1 MSPLT
6 EQARRYIEA
15 IADELE
21 ISSSAYEEAEKRY
34 KSLGEWLDRDGSALK
49 PFRPTVYVQGSFRL
63 GTAIR
68 PLTDAEEYDIDSV
81 CELELFDRSKYSQAQ
96 LKTLVGREIESY
108 RRAHSMVKPLKEGT
122 RCWVLS
128 YAEGAQFHMDIVPA
142 LPNGIAQRVL
152 LEYYGHDA
160 RWTATAIVIT
170 CQNHAAYHQVSND
183 WPRSNPKGYA
193 DWFKSRMAVT
203 FEKRRRALAESIQAK
218 VEDIP
223 DYRVRTPLQSAVMI
237 LKHHRDR
244 MFAGKKD
251 IRPISVII
259 TTLAAHSYRGEESV
273 APALL
278 TILNNMDA
286 HIQHDGTKYII
297 PNPTDPMENFADK
310 WEAHPERA
318 QAFFAWLEQARK
330 DFGQAAI
337 LMDRQLLTEALKD
350 RLGVEL
356 AKRASNRLSPPGG
369 GGLRAT
375 SIAPVAAVPSFANE
389 PRIPNKPQGFA

>member
-1 MSPLT
+1 MRPLT

-21 ISSSAYEEAEKRY
+21 ISPSAYEEAERRY
-34 KSLGEWLDRDGSALK
+34 KSLGEWLDRDGSTLK

-68 PLTDAEEYDIDSV
+68 PLRNGEEYDIDSV
-81 CELELFDRSKYSQAQ
+81 CELALFDRSKYSQAA
-96 LKTLVGREIESY
+96 LKILVGREVESY

-142 LPNGIAQRVL
+142 LPNAVGQRTL
-152 LEYYGHDA
+152 LEYHGHDA
-160 RWTATAIVIT
+160 RWADTAIVIT
-170 CQNHAAYHQVSND
+170 CQNHPTYQQVSYD

-193 DWFKSRMAVT
+193 AWFKSRMAVT
-203 FEKRRRALAESIQAK
+203 FEKRRRQLAESLRAS

-259 TTLAAHSYRGEESV
+259 TTLAAHSYEGEEGV
-273 APALL
+273 AQALL
-278 TILNNMDA
+278 TILNNMDRY
-286 HIQHDGTKYII
+286 IQHDGTKYVIR
-297 PNPTDPMENFADK
+297 NPTDPMENFADK

-318 QAFFAWLEQARK
+318 HAFFAWLEQARR
-330 DFGQAAI
+330 DFGEAAL
-337 LMDRQLLTEALKD
+337 LMDRQLLTEALQD
-350 RLGVEL
+350 RLGVDL
-356 AKRASNRLSPPGG
+356 AKRASDRLRPPA
-369 GGLRAT
+369 GGLRAA
-375 SIAPVAAVPSFANE
+375 SIAPVAAAPSFANQ
-389 PRIPNKPQGFA
+389 PRVPNKPQGFA

>member
-1 MSPLT
+1 MTYPLT

-21 ISSSAYEEAEKRY
+21 ISDSAYEEGEKRY
-34 KSLGEWLDRDGSALK
+34 KSLGEWLDRDGSPLK
-49 PFRPTVYVQGSFRL
+49 PFRPSVYVQGSFRL

-68 PLTDAEEYDIDSV
+68 PLSDKEEYDIDSV
-81 CELELFDRSKYSQAQ
+81 CELALWDRTKYSQAQ
-96 LKTLVGREIESY
+96 LKAFVGQEIESY

-142 LPNGIAQRVL
+142 LPNAAGQRSL
-152 LEYYGHDA
+152 LEAYGHDA
-160 RWTATAIVIT
+160 RWAGTAIVIT
-170 CQNHAAYHQVSND
+170 CQNHAAYQYVSPD

-193 DWFKSRMAVT
+193 SWFKSRMAVT
-203 FEKRRRALAESIQAK
+203 FEKRRRALAESIKAN

-259 TTLAAHSYRGEESV
+259 TTLAAHSYAGEESV
-273 APALL
+273 AQALM
-278 TILNNMDA
+278 TILNNMSS
-286 HIQHDGTKYII
+286 HIQHDGTRYII

-318 QAFFAWLEQARK
+318 EAFFNWLAQAQR
-330 DFGQAAI
+330 DFSAAARLI
-337 LMDRQLLTEALKD
+337 DRQLLQESLQSGM
-350 RLGVEL
+350 GVEL
-356 AKRASNRLSPPGG
+356 AKRASSRIAPPG
-369 GGLRAT
+369 GGLRAAAV
-375 SIAPVAAVPSFANE
+375 APVAAIPTFGNQ
-389 PRIPNKPQGFA
+389 PRVPNKPQGFA